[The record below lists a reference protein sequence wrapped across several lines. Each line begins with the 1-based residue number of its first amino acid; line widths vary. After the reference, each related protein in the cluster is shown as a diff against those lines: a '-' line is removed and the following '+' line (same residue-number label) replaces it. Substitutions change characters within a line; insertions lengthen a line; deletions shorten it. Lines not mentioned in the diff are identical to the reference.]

1 MVARL
6 HLPQPSSRK
15 KVVELV
21 VSGPIGRWFVRRRWS
36 AFTLPL
42 PFVVVIFYW
51 NTPAPSPL
59 TRVHEFVHVAQD
71 GASPFF
77 LVFWIQYLAE
87 LARRGYRDN
96 LYEKEAFA
104 IEDGARE
111 NGLPDWARDRP
122 V

>member
-6 HLPQPSSRK
+6 HLRQPSSHK

-21 VSGPIGRWFVRRRWS
+21 VSGPIGRWFVRRRWA

-42 PFVVVIFYW
+42 PFVVLIFYW

-71 GASPFF
+71 GRSPFF
-77 LVFWIQYLAE
+77 LIFWFQYLAE
-87 LARRGYRDN
+87 LARLGYRDN
-96 LYEKEAFA
+96 AYEKEAFA
-104 IEDGARE
+104 IEDDALD
-111 NGLPDWARDRP
+111 NGLPGWARDRP
-122 V
+122 A